1 MVKNHSLELL
11 MIDMSKMTT
20 VYMGL
25 LKRGP
30 RAAEWDAKPEKL
42 AELQEAHLANNAR
55 LAAAGKL
62 ILVGPFTDD
71 GFWRGVFVFDVDS
84 LEEAQALVATDP
96 SVQAGRLAFELHP
109 WLIEKGSIRGMR

>member
-1 MVKNHSLELL
+1 MTMV
-11 MIDMSKMTT
+11 DMSKMTT

-30 RAAEWDAKPEKL
+30 RAAEWDAKPEEL
-42 AELQEAHLANNAR
+42 AELQKKHLANNAR
-55 LAAAGKL
+55 LVEAGKL

-71 GFWRGVFVFDVDS
+71 GFWRGVFVFKVDS
-84 LEEAQALVATDP
+84 LEEAEDLVAGDP

-109 WLIEKGSIRGMR
+109 WMIEKGSIRGLE